1 MFQRGKCSYGN
12 TNSINVKRFLNFER
26 RWIHLFFLKNKKEY
40 QDKSAQ
46 DLIPIK
52 MIDDGKF
59 VTSDDRLV
67 QIMKVSSINIQ
78 LKSKSELQTLLGNY
92 EVFLKSINFPIQI
105 QIVSMPVDL
114 KNYIS
119 GMESKFR
126 DTKDINRRAL
136 LQSYIDYCKDMES
149 SRQIMMRQRYVIFDE
164 KITGTTEKEYEEAV
178 AEIKQKSETIVTG
191 FKDMDLT
198 CEPVDNVELVRLFQV
213 FFNYEASLQH
223 TIDPLYLRKFTT
235 GQIVETQKQGIRV
248 LRPSKEVR

>member
-1 MFQRGKCSYGN
+1 MS
-12 TNSINVKRFLNFER
+12 
-26 RWIHLFFLKNKKEY
+26 LFFLKNKKEQ

-52 MIDDGKF
+52 MIDSGMF
-59 VTSDDRLV
+59 VTPDDRLV

-78 LKSKSELQTLLGNY
+78 LKSKSELQTLLESY
-92 EVFLKSINFPIQI
+92 EAFLKSINFPIQI

-126 DTKDINRRAL
+126 NTKDINRRAL

-149 SRQIMMRQRYVIFDE
+149 SRQIMMRQRYIIFDE
-164 KITGTTEKEYEEAV
+164 KITGDTEKEYEEAV
-178 AEIKQKSETIVTG
+178 SDIRQKAETVMTG

-198 CEPVDNVELVRLFQV
+198 CGPIDNTELVKLFQV
-213 FFNYEASLQH
+213 FFNYETSLQH
-223 TIDPLYLRKFTT
+223 SIDPFYLQKFTT
-235 GQIVETQKQGIRV
+235 GQKLESNERRIRV
-248 LRPSKEVR
+248 LNLSKEAR

>member
-1 MFQRGKCSYGN
+1 MFS
-12 TNSINVKRFLNFER
+12 
-26 RWIHLFFLKNKKEY
+26 LKNKKEK

-46 DLIPIK
+46 DMIPIK
-52 MIDDGKF
+52 MIDQGKF
-59 VTSDDRLV
+59 VTPDDRLV

-78 LKSKSELQTLLGNY
+78 LKSKSELQSLLESY
-92 EVFLKSINFPIQI
+92 EAFLKSINFPIQI

-126 DTKDINRRAL
+126 NTKDLNRRAL
-136 LQSYIDYCKDMES
+136 LKSYIDYCKDMES
-149 SRQIMMRQRYVIFDE
+149 SRQIMMRQRYIIFDE
-164 KITGTTEKEYEEAV
+164 KINGTTEKEYEEAV
-178 AEIKQKSETIVTG
+178 TEIKQKRETVVTG

-198 CEPVDNVELVRLFQV
+198 CEPINNTELVRLFQV

-235 GQIVETQKQGIRV
+235 GQIIETQERSIRV